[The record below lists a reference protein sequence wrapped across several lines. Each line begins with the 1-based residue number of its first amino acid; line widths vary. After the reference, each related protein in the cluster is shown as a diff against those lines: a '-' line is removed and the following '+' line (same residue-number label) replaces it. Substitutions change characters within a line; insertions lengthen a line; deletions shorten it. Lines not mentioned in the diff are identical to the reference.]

1 MDSAIIRRDCAEAY
15 DVALTS
21 LIEGSEPP
29 TAQVDRLRE
38 ALSGHVRA
46 LAAVISEG
54 AADAAPGP
62 LRDVVTRA
70 LTLAEEALAQP
81 VQGSALDLMVTPQ
94 VARILL
100 LMHEEPRVFDTS
112 PELRALLGDVW
123 ESADAG

>member
-1 MDSAIIRRDCAEAY
+1 MDREIIRRDCTEAY
-15 DVALTS
+15 DLVFTFLD
-21 LIEGSEPP
+21 EGSEPP

-46 LAAVISEG
+46 LADVISEG

-70 LTLAEEALAQP
+70 LALAEEALAQP
-81 VQGSALDLMVTPQ
+81 VQGSAMDLMVTPQ

-100 LMHEEPRVFDTS
+100 LMHEEPHMFDTS
-112 PELRALLGDVW
+112 PELRALLAITRG
-123 ESADAG
+123 SADAG